1 MTLPFC
7 TGAQAVGEGGW
18 PEGAYGAHEAHEA
31 YEAGA
36 YGANKANKPNSYDLT
51 LPAPK
56 LDLKFWKNRT
66 NPEVKRYR
74 FWDDMNFAGL
84 PLFVAGLAIKGEKDA
99 YRQNY
104 EDPLHTNTR
113 LVPHFETSIDNYLQY
128 FGPALTVALKL
139 GGVEGRSSW
148 PRLLATTAI
157 GYGTMAA
164 LVNGIKYTVKE
175 RRPDNSSYNSWPS
188 GHTATSFV
196 GATILHK
203 EYGLTRSPW
212 YSVLGYSVATA
223 TGVMRVLNNRHWVSD
238 VLSGAGIGIL
248 STELAYALT
257 DVIFKEKGLL
267 RNDLERS
274 DVSPSFFSLSVGLGL
289 GRQSLNFTPAD
300 VVGKNVEATDFNVY
314 SMGVDFQT
322 ATTIDVEGAYFLNKY
337 IGVGGRLRVRG
348 LRARQWS
355 DLAAHMETDFQKFEQ
370 KVASHYLKEHPFL
383 TDTELAAKVQGMRS
397 EISNIATTKDIEVVS
412 NHLSEFSASLGGFFN
427 LPLGRNFALGAKLLG
442 GRSVMQELA
451 ISAHFAG
458 NVRKVDYNMQ
468 LDNGKVT
475 KLEITNVAP
484 NGQTYDVQWD
494 FLTLGGSSQF
504 TWGSGVSCSYHYKS
518 NFVWKVF
525 LDYDFTRR
533 TFDLH
538 YDPYHFVSQAVSGI
552 ELLNGA
558 MGVDLTPTDYRIKRN
573 MHLFTLGGTFAVS
586 F

>member
-1 MTLPFC
+1 MKRYRVLGLVVALQCCAMGF
-7 TGAQAVGEGGW
+7 AESAEGS
-18 PEGAYGAHEAHEA
+18 EVSELSEVS
-31 YEAGA
+31 ED
-36 YGANKANKPNSYDLT
+36 SEFSELS

-56 LDLKFWKNRT
+56 IDVKFWQNRT
-66 NPEVKRYR
+66 NLKLKPYR

-84 PLFVAGLAIKGEKDA
+84 PLFVAGLAIKSEKDA
-99 YRQNY
+99 FRQNY
-104 EDPLHTNTR
+104 DDPLHTNTR
-113 LVPHFETSIDNYLQY
+113 LIPHFHTSIDNYLQY
-128 FGPALTVALKL
+128 FGPAMTVALKI

-157 GYGTMAA
+157 GYGTMAV
-164 LVNGIKYTVKE
+164 LVNGIKYTAKE

-257 DVIFKEKGLL
+257 DVMFKEKGLL
-267 RNDLERS
+267 RNDKERT
-274 DVSPSFFSLSVGLGL
+274 DHSPSFFALSVGLGL
-289 GRQSLNFTPAD
+289 GRQSLNFTPDD
-300 VVGKNVEATDFNVY
+300 VVDKSILGRDFNIGNI
-314 SMGVDFQT
+314 GVDFQT

-337 IGVGGRLRVRG
+337 VGVGGRLRVRG

-355 DLAAHMETDFQKFEQ
+355 DLSSYIETDIQ
-370 KVASHYLKEHPFL
+370 KVERNLGDCYMKGSLSLSEP
-383 TDTELAAKVQGMRS
+383 ELVTKMQRMRNDVS
-397 EISNIATTKDIEVVS
+397 SIATTRDIEVVS
-412 NHLSEFSASLGGFFN
+412 NHLTEFAASAGAYLN
-427 LPLGRNFALGAKLLG
+427 LPLGRDFALGAKLLV
-442 GRSVMQELA
+442 GRSVVQELA

-458 NVRKVDYNMQ
+458 EVKKVDYNMQ

-475 KLEITNVAP
+475 QLEITNVAST
-484 NGQTYDVQWD
+484 GQTYDLQWD
-494 FLTLGGSSQF
+494 FLTLGGTNQI
-504 TWGSGVSCSYHYKS
+504 TYGTGVSCSYHYKS
-518 NFVWKVF
+518 NFVWKLF

-533 TFDLH
+533 SFNLH
-538 YDPYHFVSQAVSGI
+538 YDPSQFAGQALPGT
-552 ELLNGA
+552 EPLHEAL
-558 MGVDLTPTDYRIKRN
+558 GVRQAPLDYRIRRN
-573 MHLFTLGGTFAVS
+573 MHLFTLGGTFAVA